1 MSEQQRKA
9 GKKLVQHP
17 STARLFQRAATRF
30 MDLQRGHRIAADRM
44 WAGTLAA
51 QFTADELALLHQ
63 YLSQHDHALLA
74 SLKRC
79 LRTSQEPGG
88 HQP

>member
-30 MDLQRGHRIAADRM
+30 MDLQHAHRVAADRM
-44 WAGTLAA
+44 WAGTLASH
-51 QFTADELALLHQ
+51 FTADELALLWQ
-63 YLSQHDHALLA
+63 YLSPHDHALLA
-74 SLKRC
+74 GLQRC
-79 LRTSQEPGG
+79 LVARPTPEGSTR
-88 HQP
+88 